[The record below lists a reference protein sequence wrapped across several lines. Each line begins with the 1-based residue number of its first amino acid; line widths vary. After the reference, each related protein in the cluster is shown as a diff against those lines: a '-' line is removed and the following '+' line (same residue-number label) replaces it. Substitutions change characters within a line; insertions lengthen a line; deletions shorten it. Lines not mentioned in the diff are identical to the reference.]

1 MFVLRL
7 FVLCEE
13 IEKERRKNE
22 NRLRIRLRRRIGE
35 NIKGNNEKINKYMK
49 ERDGEKRK

>member
-13 IEKERRKNE
+13 IEKERRKKG
-22 NRLRIRLRRRIGE
+22 NRLQIRQRGRKGK